1 MREHRPRTRAEARR
15 AGGSAAETNGRKPA
29 APVCARSPSPAR
41 SPVRSSPGGRSPGSR
56 GASPSRH
63 GLAGVSSL
71 QRPASGRIAKGG
83 GEAFNTRLD
92 RVQLYSDEEL
102 QDRNLCGCMRTHPWR
117 RVAQR
122 IVDAPAFQ
130 SAILALIL
138 ANTAVMALET
148 EPYID
153 LPSLEL
159 LFTVAFTVELL
170 LKVVALRPLAYASD
184 GWNLL
189 DLFVVVTAWIP
200 YILPAAGNYS
210 VLRAVRILRALRT
223 IGRVPSLKR
232 IVSALIGSLPQLRNV
247 AGLAGLFLLLFGIV
261 GLTYFNGKLH
271 YRCAESPYDTPIDDA
286 AVCALGPDES
296 PDGRGT
302 CDDDQRCVYFEA
314 NPADGT
320 VSYDN
325 IGGAMVSLFQARP
338 CHMWGQRRA
347 VHIIDCSSYILAP
360 PRPARPS
367 RSRAGSTRCTC
378 CPSAPVRRPRCS
390 FTSSSSSWDH
400 SSSSTSSSR

>member
-1 MREHRPRTRAEARR
+1 MGE
-15 AGGSAAETNGRKPA
+15 
-29 APVCARSPSPAR
+29 
-41 SPVRSSPGGRSPGSR
+41 
-56 GASPSRH
+56 
-63 GLAGVSSL
+63 
-71 QRPASGRIAKGG
+71 
-83 GEAFNTRLD
+83 GEALNTRLD
-92 RVQLYSDEEL
+92 RVQLFSDEEL

-117 RVAQR
+117 RAAQR

-148 EPYID
+148 EPSID

-261 GLTYFNGKLH
+261 GLT
-271 YRCAESPYDTPIDDA
+271 
-286 AVCALGPDES
+286 
-296 PDGRGT
+296 
-302 CDDDQRCVYFEA
+302 
-314 NPADGT
+314 
-320 VSYDN
+320 
-325 IGGAMVSLFQARP
+325 
-338 CHMWGQRRA
+338 
-347 VHIIDCSSYILAP
+347 
-360 PRPARPS
+360 
-367 RSRAGSTRCTC
+367 
-378 CPSAPVRRPRCS
+378 
-390 FTSSSSSWDH
+390 
-400 SSSSTSSSR
+400 